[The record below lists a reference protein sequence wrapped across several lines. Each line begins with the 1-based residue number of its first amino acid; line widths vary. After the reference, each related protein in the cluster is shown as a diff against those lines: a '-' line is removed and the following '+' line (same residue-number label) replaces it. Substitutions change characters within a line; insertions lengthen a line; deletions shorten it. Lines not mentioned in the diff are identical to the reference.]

1 MRKRTAAVIRVVTLE
16 DRGLLRLHGELMEAA
31 FPGLHTVSVCSRTSP
46 GAYAVRRQRPPA
58 VPKILEIARKL
69 RGVDALVVSCCG
81 DPAVEELRLELDI
94 PVIGAGA
101 AVCAV
106 AGVLGRH
113 PGVLGIMEEVPK
125 PYQRMLGESLIH
137 LGRPEHITCTLDLM
151 TGAGREA
158 VIRKALELKAHGA
171 DCLALACTG
180 MSTIRIAEDL
190 RRACGIPGGG
200 PGDGRGAVCLLRH
213 REKCVITERNRR

>member
-1 MRKRTAAVIRVVTLE
+1 MSGKTVAVIRVVTLE
-16 DRGLLRLHGELMEAA
+16 DPGLLRLHGELMEAA
-31 FPGLHTVSVCSRTSP
+31 FPGLHTVSVCIPDQPRGVCSP
-46 GAYAVRRQRPPA
+46 ETEAAA

-137 LGRPEHITCTLDLM
+137 LGRPEHITCTLDLL

-190 RRACGIPGGG
+190 RRACGIPVVDPVTAEGLF
-200 PGDGRGAVCLLRH
+200 AYYVTVKNAL
-213 REKCVITERNRR
+213 